1 MPKLDQDT
9 EIIVSQNSS
18 PIHLSSLLKG
28 TNNWYV
34 FFYPISKAVFK
45 VYNINYVTFSF
56 DNCNK
61 QNINNR
67 NFNNFSQMI
76 KFKTRKTKIQFESKL
91 EKQTLSNIP
100 QINRNQNAE
109 SRAIYQGRYVCT
121 GSVILLYWYLKCAGF
136 FYYKQFFVSFLCL
149 SKTRNSEEAWAK
161 EFKLKWI

>member
-1 MPKLDQDT
+1 MCQ
-9 EIIVSQNSS
+9 SS
-18 PIHLSSLLKG
+18 IKIQKSLLARTPLLYIYHHYWKAQ
-28 TNNWYV
+28 TIDMF

-45 VYNINYVTFSF
+45 VYNINYVKFSF

-76 KFKTRKTKIQFESKL
+76 KFSTRKTKTQFESKL

-109 SRAIYQGRYVCT
+109 SRAILS
-121 GSVILLYWYLKCAGF
+121 GSVCMYGLSDSPLLVLEVCWLFLLQTIFLF
-136 FYYKQFFVSFLCL
+136 FFMFVQDQKFWRGLG
-149 SKTRNSEEAWAK
+149 
-161 EFKLKWI
+161 

>member
-76 KFKTRKTKIQFESKL
+76 KFSTRKTKTQFESKL
-91 EKQTLSNIP
+91 EKQTLSHIP

-109 SRAIYQGRYVCT
+109 SRAILS
-121 GSVILLYWYLKCAGF
+121 GSVCMYGLSDSPLLVLEVCWLF
-136 FYYKQFFVSFLCL
+136 LLQTFFLCL